1 VYRLVRT
8 VDISPVL
15 AVLDQLKFTHV
26 NIGSKDPGKSPCQV
40 VLGSLPDAIHR
51 FVSSLA
57 LGGETKRIM
66 VRKLGPY
73 QGMAPHV
80 DQWMPKEADWHRYQV
95 PLVTHPDIVMRWPD
109 DGIEVHL
116 MPGRLYEIRFDRLH
130 EVVNPTP
137 YERIHLQIDQS
148 I

>member
-1 VYRLVRT
+1 
-8 VDISPVL
+8 
-15 AVLDQLKFTHV
+15 
-26 NIGSKDPGKSPCQV
+26 
-40 VLGSLPDAIHR
+40 
-51 FVSSLA
+51 
-57 LGGETKRIM
+57 M
-66 VRKLGPY
+66 VRKLGPH